1 MHGYTRMAAPY
12 PTDPSKASAPPNVG
26 WGGPAAG
33 YPAQPAAGYP
43 SQPMG
48 GYPAQPMGGYPAQPM
63 GGYPAQPMGYAAQ
76 PPPYSAQPQYPG
88 PGGYVLPG
96 QAIGHQQ
103 YWGQPNVQYMVPPP
117 PQPYNAS
124 NGGLIQSG
132 QPPQTDPFP
141 KDTEMPG
148 QFGASFGD
156 KAIRHAFIR
165 KVYLI
170 LMCQLLITLGFVSL
184 FTFHEGISLWVRR
197 NQWAYWTSYA
207 AFIVTYMTLVCCKS
221 VRRKWPGNFI
231 MLGAFTLALSY
242 MTGTIASF
250 YDTKIVVMTVGIT
263 AAICFLLTL
272 FASQTKYDF
281 TGCGVYLF
289 VILMILFI
297 FGIIAIFTRSEIM
310 FTIYSAGIALVFSMY
325 LVFDTQMIVGGRK
338 HEISPEEHIFG
349 AIMLYLDVINIFLAL
364 LSLFGGRD

>member
-1 MHGYTRMAAPY
+1 MSGPY
-12 PTDPSKASAPPNVG
+12 PSGPSGPYPSDQNKASAPPNVG
-26 WGGPAAG
+26 WGGPTAG
-33 YPAQPAAGYP
+33 YPP
-43 SQPMG
+43 QPMG
-48 GYPAQPMGGYPAQPM
+48 GYPAQPMGGYPAQP
-63 GGYPAQPMGYAAQ
+63 GGYPAQPMGYPAAV
-76 PPPYSAQPQYPG
+76 PPPYTAQPNFSG
-88 PGGYVLPG
+88 PAGYAGPAA
-96 QAIGHQQ
+96 Q
-103 YWGQPNVQYMVPPP
+103 P

-124 NGGLIQSG
+124 NGGLIQPG
-132 QPPQTDPFP
+132 QPPQTEPFP
-141 KDTEMPG
+141 KDNEMPG

-184 FTFHEGISLWVRR
+184 FTFHDGVKLWVRR
-197 NQWAYWTSYA
+197 NSWAYWCSYA
-207 AFIVTYMTLVCCKS
+207 AFIITYLTLMCCS
-221 VRRKWPGNFI
+221 GVRRRWPGNFI

-242 MTGTIASF
+242 MTGTIASY

-281 TGCGVYLF
+281 TGCGIYLF
-289 VILMILFI
+289 VVLMVLVI
-297 FGIIAIFTRSEIM
+297 FGFIAIFTRSEIM

-325 LVFDTQMIVGGRK
+325 LVYDTQMIVGGKK

-349 AIMLYLDVINIFLAL
+349 AITLYLDVIQIFLAL
-364 LSLFGGRD
+364 LSIFGGRD